1 MAMIDVGI
9 KIELSEAAVSG
20 GYSSVTTWTE
30 LQECESMPALIQ
42 PSSKISTDF
51 IGQAHIGEIAGKKAV
66 AGLDFTFAYDGGKTG
81 KQYRT
86 LADYDEAGN
95 THFLK
100 VTYPDGT
107 EFVLLV
113 NVEVSLVAPT
123 PSGLLTYVVSVTP
136 NLFSDTIGGD
146 TKTKLIKVNYSAT

>member
-9 KIELSEAAVSG
+9 KIELSDAAVSG
-20 GYSSVTTWTE
+20 GYTGADFDE

-42 PSSKISTDF
+42 PSSKIQTDF
-51 IGQAHIGEIAGKKAV
+51 IGQAHIGEIAGKKSI

-81 KQYRT
+81 KQYRK
-86 LADYDEAGN
+86 LSDYDAAGT

-107 EFVLLV
+107 EFILLV

-123 PSGLLTYVVSVTP
+123 PSGLLTYVMSVTP
-136 NLFSDTIGGD
+136 NLFSDTIGTD
-146 TKTKLIKVNYSAT
+146 SDTKLIKVKYPAT

>member
-9 KIELSEAAVSG
+9 KIELSGAAVDG
-20 GYSSVTTWTE
+20 GYSSVQTWTE
-30 LQECESMPALIQ
+30 LKECESMPALIQ
-42 PSSKISTDF
+42 PSSKIQTDF
-51 IGQAHIGEIAGKKAV
+51 IGQGHIGEIAGKKV
-66 AGLDFTFAYDGGKTG
+66 IAGLDFTFAYDGGAAT
-81 KQYRT
+81 KQYRK
-86 LADYDEAGN
+86 LADMDDAGT

-107 EFVLLV
+107 IFVLLV

-136 NLFSDTIGGD
+136 NLFSDTID
-146 TKTKLIKVNYSAT
+146 SDSTAKLIKVDYPA

>member
-9 KIELSEAAVSG
+9 KIELSGAAVSG
-20 GYSSVTTWTE
+20 GYSQATFTE
-30 LQECESMPALIQ
+30 LQECQSMPALIQ
-42 PSSKISTDF
+42 PSSKIQTDF

-86 LADYDEAGN
+86 LSDYDDAGT
-95 THFLK
+95 THFLR

-107 EFVLLV
+107 AFILLV

-136 NLFSDTIGGD
+136 NLFNDTID
-146 TKTKLIKVNYSAT
+146 SDEDTKLIKVKYPAT